1 MIEEL
6 VISIG
11 EDLRIG
17 DYSFSRRIECQFIL
31 TIFIWLRFILCFD
44 ILCCLLH
51 QEVED
56 TINIFDSI
64 GSTIDWLENQAEKC
78 IMLEEVNRHLIV
90 VVLGDFLGTT
100 TGCLARNTKHETM
113 RQQGQ
118 NLPEIES
125 PFLLTPRLLKCCKHS
140 DKGCYRRALQA
151 IAHRHIERSQ
161 IGWNSIQHRQ
171 KQILIRKH
179 NGSPER
185 IEISNGL
192 FPT

>member
-17 DYSFSRRIECQFIL
+17 DYCFSRSIKCQFIL

-56 TINIFDSI
+56 TIDIFDSI
-64 GSTIDWLENQAEKC
+64 RSTINWLENQAEKC

-100 TGCLARNTKHETM
+100 TGFFARNTKNETM

-118 NLPEIES
+118 NLPKIES
-125 PFLLTPRLLKCCKHS
+125 SFLLTPRLLKCSKHS
-140 DKGCYRRALQA
+140 DKGCYRSALQA

-161 IGWNSIQHRQ
+161 IGRNGIQHRQ
-171 KQILIRKH
+171 KQILVRQH
-179 NGSPER
+179 NSCSER
-185 IEISNGL
+185 IEIRNGL